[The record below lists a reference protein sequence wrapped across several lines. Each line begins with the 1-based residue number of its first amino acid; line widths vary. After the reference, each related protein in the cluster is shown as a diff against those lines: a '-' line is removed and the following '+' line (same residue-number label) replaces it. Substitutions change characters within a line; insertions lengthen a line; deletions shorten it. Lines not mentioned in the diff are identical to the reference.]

1 LLASGHY
8 KCNVSNCSVLKSR
21 LSTGV
26 PYSTRLVTWRNQG
39 QQVLALAYENM
50 DKAGAVDVY
59 IVYILNGETF
69 SLVRNAQGQ
78 LTSVSGIAA
87 WQVNASLSSEIS
99 ELISLPISG
108 NINIDVYVAT
118 LSTGTPVESL
128 DFKTLQLLTA
138 LRI

>member
-1 LLASGHY
+1 MIKFSEL
-8 KCNVSNCSVLKSR
+8 
-21 LSTGV
+21 
-26 PYSTRLVTWRNQG
+26 YSTRLVTWRNQG

-128 DFKTLQLLTA
+128 DFKTLQLLT
-138 LRI
+138 LHL